1 MKKKAI
7 IFGITGQDGSYLSR
21 YLLKKCKIWHK
32 YPKDSVKFW
41 YVSELIFVNG
51 KNCISFH
58 SSLENF
64 TELLNELL
72 NSESLIHEI
81 TSNAVAFAHK
91 NHTWNARANYLLK
104 LLNQISKW
112 IIYLNY

>member
-1 MKKKAI
+1 
-7 IFGITGQDGSYLSR
+7 
-21 YLLKKCKIWHK
+21 
-32 YPKDSVKFW
+32 
-41 YVSELIFVNG
+41 
-51 KNCISFH
+51 ISFH

-104 LLNQISKW
+104 LLNQISK
-112 IIYLNY
+112 